1 MTDGRIV
8 TERRDHLL
16 LIGIDRPAKLNS
28 FTPEMFR
35 ALSDAYAV
43 LDHEPE
49 LRCGVVHALGKHFTS
64 GLDLPKFTPL
74 FERGER
80 VIPKGAIDP
89 FRLNPPFCRKPV
101 VFAVKGWCLTLGIE
115 LMLAADIVVAASD
128 TRFGQIEIKR
138 GIMPTGG
145 ALIRMVERA
154 GWGNA
159 MRYLLTGD
167 EFDAH
172 TAQRLG
178 FVQEV
183 TLPGEELD
191 RALVTATRIAE
202 QAPLAVVAT
211 RLNALKAVEEGPL
224 AAMSEFVEVQQ
235 RLANTE
241 DAGEGV
247 RSFVEKRAARF
258 TGR

>member
-8 TERRDHLL
+8 TERREHLL

-35 ALSDAYAV
+35 ALSEAYAV
-43 LDHEPE
+43 LDHEPV
-49 LRCGVVHALGKHFTS
+49 LRCGVVHAVGKHFTA

-74 FERGER
+74 FERGEG
-80 VIPKGAIDP
+80 VIPKGAVDP

-115 LMLAADIVVAASD
+115 LMLAGDIVVAASD
-128 TRFGQIEIKR
+128 TRFAQIEIKR

-154 GWGNA
+154 SWGNA
-159 MRYLLTGD
+159 MRYLLTAD

-191 RALVTATRIAE
+191 RALALANRIAE
-202 QAPLAVVAT
+202 QAPLAVQASLASS
-211 RLNALKAVEEGPL
+211 RLAVERGAEAAIAEYQPVQQQL
-224 AAMSEFVEVQQ
+224 AA
-235 RLANTE
+235 TE
-241 DAGEGV
+241 DAVEGV
-247 RSFVEKRAARF
+247 RAF
-258 TGR
+258 TERRKAQFQGR